1 MARYIGPTVKKS
13 RRLGVDLGHK
23 QNAQKVAKR
32 ITVPP
37 GQHGRRGQRRQ
48 SEYGHQLAEKQ
59 KVRFAYGVL
68 ERQLSRYM
76 GEAQRNPTA
85 TGVEFLRLL
94 ERRLDNVIYRLGFA
108 PTRAMARQLVSHGHV
123 RVNNKKLDRPSYRV
137 QVGDIMTLSP
147 AALEIPDVKKKL
159 VDESYAPPSWMQ
171 KKAAA
176 GTISRLPEKDDLEST
191 VDAQLIV
198 EYYSR

>member
-1 MARYIGPTVKKS
+1 MARYTGPTIKKS

-32 ITVPP
+32 IVVPP

-48 SEYGHQLAEKQ
+48 SEYGQQLAEKQ

-68 ERQLSRYM
+68 ERQLARYM
-76 GEAQRNPTA
+76 EEAQRDPTA
-85 TGVEFLRLL
+85 TGTEFLRLL
-94 ERRLDNVIYRLGFA
+94 ERRLDNVMYRLGFA
-108 PTRAMARQLVSHGHV
+108 PTRAMARQLISHGHV

-137 QVGDIMTLSP
+137 VVGDILTLSP
-147 AALEIPDVKKKL
+147 VALEIPDVKKKIAE
-159 VDESYAPPSWMQ
+159 ESYVPPSWMQ

-176 GTISRLPEKDDLEST
+176 GTISRLPEKEDMEST
-191 VDAQLIV
+191 IDAQLIV
-198 EYYSR
+198 EFYSR